1 MSLTVTAP
9 TWTSDPSVLLAAFAM
24 LGGALG
30 WMINRLIGAITAPK
44 TR

>member
-9 TWTSDPSVLLAAFAM
+9 TWTSDPSVLLAAFSL

-30 WMINRLIGAITAPK
+30 WTVNRLVALITTPR

>member
-9 TWTSDPSVLLAAFAM
+9 TWTSDPSVLAAGLAIV
-24 LGGALG
+24 GGALG
-30 WMINRLIGAITAPK
+30 WLVNRVIGLVTAPR

>member
-9 TWTSDPSVLLAAFAM
+9 TWTSDPSVLLAAFA
-24 LGGALG
+24 LIGGALG
-30 WMINRLIGAITAPK
+30 WAVNRVVGFVTAPR